1 MKRSYIIGATVA
13 LTMMLA
19 GQSSLAAQTRGAAQ
33 PQATKLAFVNSQ
45 RILAQAPGAA
55 EAEQTFE
62 RDMGRF
68 RQEVDQLRQQIERAG
83 GEFEQ
88 QQATMRPADR
98 TARQEQLQQQFQSY
112 QQRVAELERTAQ
124 RRQAE
129 LVEPIMKRISD
140 TIEEIRTSGGYAM
153 IFDSSAGGLITA
165 DPSLDLTDQVLQRL
179 RATSR

>member
-1 MKRSYIIGATVA
+1 MKRSYVIGATVA

-19 GQSSLAAQTRGAAQ
+19 GPSSLAAQTRGAA
-33 PQATKLAFVNSQ
+33 PQATKFAFVNSQ

-68 RQEVDQLRQQIERAG
+68 RQEVDQLRQQIERAES
-83 GEFEQ
+83 EFGQ

-98 TARQEQLQQQFQSY
+98 TARQEQLQQQFQTF

-165 DPSLDLTDQVLQRL
+165 DPALDLTDQVLQRL